1 MAEPRLLSC
10 FSISHASQGLDVGQ
24 HLELVIPLP
33 QHGPVVSKH
42 GTQLS
47 WESHLLTTQEDDTS
61 GGGENIDID
70 SRERCPGLDSVKL
83 SFQAKFASWAR
94 AG

>member
-1 MAEPRLLSC
+1 MLVSTLS
-10 FSISHASQGLDVGQ
+10 
-24 HLELVIPLP
+24 VIPLP
-33 QHGPVVSKH
+33 QLGPVSKH

-61 GGGENIDID
+61 GGGENIDIS
-70 SRERCPGLDSVKL
+70 SREMCPGLNSSKL
-83 SFQAKFASWAR
+83 SFQAKSASWAL